1 MRHTYTVYH
10 TLLSNPGSV
19 GVVARVHQ
27 INLSKGGVPKLPV
40 GSAIV
45 DESGVVGDEQ
55 ADRVH
60 HGHPEQALCL
70 FSLEVIERFQEEGHP
85 IAPGSA
91 GENLTISGLDWNDVV
106 PGSRYRIGESVEF
119 EVTGY
124 ATPCSKNA
132 GWFVDGDFGRM
143 SHRRHPGESRIYAR
157 VLAGGSITPG
167 DPVEPLT

>member
-1 MRHTYTVYH
+1 MYH
-10 TLLSNPGSV
+10 TSLSSLNSV
-19 GVVARVHQ
+19 SLVARLYQ

-40 GSAIV
+40 GTAIV

-70 FSLEVIERFQEEGHP
+70 LSLEVIQRFQEEGHP

-132 GWFVDGDFGRM
+132 RWFVNGDFGRM
-143 SHRRHPGESRIYAR
+143 SQRRHPGESRIYAR
-157 VLAGGSITPG
+157 VVKGGSITPG
-167 DPVEPLT
+167 DPVELLT